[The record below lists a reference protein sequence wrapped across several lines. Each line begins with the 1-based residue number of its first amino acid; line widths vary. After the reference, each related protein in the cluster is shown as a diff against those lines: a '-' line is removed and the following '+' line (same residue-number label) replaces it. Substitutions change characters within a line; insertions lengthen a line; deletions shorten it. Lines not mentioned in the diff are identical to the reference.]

1 VSQAA
6 AIRYNN
12 RYNGAMVTVK
22 VTAIGN
28 SLGVIL
34 PREVLAQLGVEK
46 GDQLHVIATPGG
58 VELSAF
64 DPQFAQQMGVL
75 DQVVRAE
82 RDVLRYVGS
91 PQLKQMTAAGKAVPA
106 APSTPTPLPGKTPGE
121 PHHE

>member
-1 VSQAA
+1 
-6 AIRYNN
+6 
-12 RYNGAMVTVK
+12 MVTVK

-91 PQLKQMTAAGKAVPA
+91 PQLKQMTAAGKKALPA
-106 APSTPTPLPGKTPGE
+106 APSTPTSTPLPGKTPGE